1 MTARMDRLHSPIP
14 RAIGVVN
21 ATSGYSDEERALRRK
36 EFRRHIP
43 EDVELV
49 FESIEGGPQ
58 FFDRGEQF
66 GEAITAAER
75 FFSTFD
81 WSRFGVMIWSGAID
95 PGLHGVRALSPIPVI
110 GPGEAALYLASI
122 WGRPLSVI
130 TVDRHAVEVTG
141 ALLKRVVAKPPI
153 ASVRSMEVPVRQ
165 IVQDREAGRDAIRRE
180 AAIAVNEEGA
190 EVLYLGSMTLG
201 TLGLDDELKAD
212 LGVAVLNPIKVA
224 ARTALEALESRGSWS
239 STR

>member
-1 MTARMDRLHSPIP
+1 VTERLNVQSPIP

-21 ATSGYSDEERALRRK
+21 ATSGFSDDERALRRR

-43 EDVELV
+43 EDVELI

-66 GEAITAAER
+66 GEAISAAER
-75 FFSTFD
+75 FFSSFD

-95 PGLHGVRALSPIPVI
+95 PGLGGVRALSPIPVI

-130 TVDRHAVEVTG
+130 TVDSHAVEVTG
-141 ALLKRVVAKPPI
+141 ALLKQVGSKPPI
-153 ASVRSMEVPVRQ
+153 ASVRSMDVPVRR
-165 IVQDREAGRDAIRRE
+165 IVQDREAGRAAIRRE
-180 AAIAVNEEGA
+180 AAVAVSEDGA

-201 TLGLDDELKAD
+201 TLGLDDELKSD

-239 STR
+239 PSL

>member
-1 MTARMDRLHSPIP
+1 MPSLHSSIP

-21 ATSGYSDEERALRRK
+21 ATSGFSDEERALRHR

-66 GEAITAAER
+66 GEAISAAER
-75 FFSTFD
+75 FFASFD

-95 PGLHGVRALSPIPVI
+95 PGLHGVRALAPIPVI

-122 WGRPLSVI
+122 WGRPLSVV

-141 ALLKRVVAKPPI
+141 ALLKQVESKPPI
-153 ASVRSMEVPVRQ
+153 ASVRSMGVPVRQ
-165 IVQDREAGRDAIRRE
+165 IVGDREAGRNAIRRE
-180 AAIAVNEEGA
+180 AAIAVNEDGA
-190 EVLYLGSMTLG
+190 EVVYLGSMTLG
-201 TLGLDDELKAD
+201 TLGLDEELKSD
-212 LGVAVLNPIKVA
+212 LGIAVLNPIKVA
-224 ARTALEALESRGSWS
+224 ARTALEVLESRSSWS
-239 STR
+239 SSR